1 MKSYS
6 SRFPLAKLLAKWLA
20 KLNFELYISS
30 FVKNNQNILE
40 LKNLI
45 PKKPDTEDI
54 GIQVGDGGNEDDA
67 SDDDDDGASES
78 STEETN
84 QSKPM
89 VVRSAMPRL
98 TMVAMETVH
107 ITPDR
112 PFSADSHLLPVLNKT
127 EIEPSKLASSEIS
140 ASTVDLKSS
149 SVNSVSPPEENQNE
163 KQSPR
168 KKKSQKSSIRQNSS
182 KDLVDENQ
190 NIEELKEN
198 VKFAESEKETGNNN
212 VASITIVH
220 KDSLLKSTSV
230 QTDSLE
236 DATIAVTKSPK
247 KVTKK
252 GKLAKKPSS
261 ESIKDRLFLSK
272 VPDVETRVVHGLSR

>member
-1 MKSYS
+1 M
-6 SRFPLAKLLAKWLA
+6 
-20 KLNFELYISS
+20 
-30 FVKNNQNILE
+30 
-40 LKNLI
+40 
-45 PKKPDTEDI
+45 EDI
-54 GIQVGDGGNEDDA
+54 GIQVGDGDNEDDE
-67 SDDDDDGASES
+67 SDDDGASES
-78 STEETN
+78 TTEETN

-127 EIEPSKLASSEIS
+127 EVESSKLTSSEIS

-149 SVNSVSPPEENQNE
+149 SVNSISQSEEHQKE
-163 KQSPR
+163 KMSPR
-168 KKKSQKSSIRQNSS
+168 KKKSRKSSIRQNSS
-182 KDLVDENQ
+182 KDFVDENS
-190 NIEELKEN
+190 EEMKEN
-198 VKFAESEKETGNNN
+198 VKFAENEETGNNN

-230 QTDSLE
+230 QTDSFE
-236 DATIAVTKSPK
+236 DVAVNKSPK

-252 GKLAKKPSS
+252 GKLIKKASS
-261 ESIKDRLFLSK
+261 ESIKDRLFPSK
-272 VPDVETRVVHGLSR
+272 VP